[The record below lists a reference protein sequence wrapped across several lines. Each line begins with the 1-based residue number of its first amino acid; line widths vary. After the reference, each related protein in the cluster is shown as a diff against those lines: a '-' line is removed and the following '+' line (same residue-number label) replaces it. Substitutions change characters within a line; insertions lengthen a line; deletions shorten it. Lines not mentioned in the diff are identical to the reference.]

1 MEGEAS
7 ARGEAGAEH
16 GGGDG
21 QDEAGLGVGE
31 LDVFEEIALL
41 VPEELRPVDGEIG
54 GELVDDFVRRD
65 QENSRE
71 KWLGEFD
78 PIRWG

>member
-1 MEGEAS
+1 MKGEAS
-7 ARGEAGAEH
+7 AGGEAGTEH

-41 VPEELRPVDGEIG
+41 VPEKLRPVDGEIG
-54 GELVDDFVRRD
+54 GKLLDGFVRRD
-65 QENSRE
+65 QGNSHEN
-71 KWLGEFD
+71 
-78 PIRWG
+78 